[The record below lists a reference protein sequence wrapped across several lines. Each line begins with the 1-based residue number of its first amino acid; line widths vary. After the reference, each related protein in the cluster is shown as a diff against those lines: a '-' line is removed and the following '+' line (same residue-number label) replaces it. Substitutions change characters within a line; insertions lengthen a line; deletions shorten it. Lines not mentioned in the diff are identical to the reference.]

1 MLTVTKGPFLAS
13 VFFLRQDSSGG
24 VESCHNLGGVSM
36 LSKVKESEANR
47 FEAAFET
54 FFIDRDFSVITTWA
68 KPIAFFRRIYGNVRS

>member
-1 MLTVTKGPFLAS
+1 MIHQQVKGVVHRKPF
-13 VFFLRQDSSGG
+13 
-24 VESCHNLGGVSM
+24 

-54 FFIDRDFSVITTWA
+54 LFIDRDFSVITTWA

>member
-1 MLTVTKGPFLAS
+1 MIHQLVKGVVHLKPF
-13 VFFLRQDSSGG
+13 
-24 VESCHNLGGVSM
+24 

-68 KPIAFFRRIYGNVRS
+68 KPIAFFL